1 MPQHQHIRSEE
12 VQDILTKTPN
22 WMLIWGNAIILALLA
37 LFFIFS
43 WFIKYPDVITTEATV
58 TSQQPPQKE
67 YAQISG
73 RIDTLLVK
81 DKETV
86 GAGEIL
92 AMIENTAKLK
102 DVLFLKSILDTITLN
117 NKNLYFPVDQLPVL
131 QLGSIS
137 SAYTIFE
144 TDYIEYALNKNLN
157 PSSNRI
163 NVSYLSEQEL
173 QLRLEN
179 LNTQKEIDLKKF
191 ELSKNEFKRNQDLYN
206 KGVISLNEFER
217 KKLEFLEKEKSIKNI
232 DITVSQIKQSLNEA
246 YRNTKDS
253 KITQEMENTRL
264 FKNVVQS
271 HTKLQEAIKSWE
283 LKYLLKSNISG
294 TVSFINFWNTNQHIT
309 SGDLVF
315 TIIPNTNT
323 EFIAKIKAPIQNSGK
338 IKNGQKVN
346 IKLLNFPETEFGML
360 PARIVSM
367 SAVPNEEGFYMINA
381 ALNSNLVTSYE
392 IEIPFKQE
400 MQGTAEII
408 TEDLRLLERFFY
420 QLKGIFG

>member
-137 SAYTIFE
+137 SAYTICV
-144 TDYIEYALNKNLN
+144 ILN
-157 PSSNRI
+157 I
-163 NVSYLSEQEL
+163 
-173 QLRLEN
+173 
-179 LNTQKEIDLKKF
+179 
-191 ELSKNEFKRNQDLYN
+191 
-206 KGVISLNEFER
+206 
-217 KKLEFLEKEKSIKNI
+217 
-232 DITVSQIKQSLNEA
+232 
-246 YRNTKDS
+246 
-253 KITQEMENTRL
+253 
-264 FKNVVQS
+264 
-271 HTKLQEAIKSWE
+271 
-283 LKYLLKSNISG
+283 
-294 TVSFINFWNTNQHIT
+294 HIT
-309 SGDLVF
+309 
-315 TIIPNTNT
+315 
-323 EFIAKIKAPIQNSGK
+323 AGK
-338 IKNGQKVN
+338 KHC
-346 IKLLNFPETEFGML
+346 
-360 PARIVSM
+360 
-367 SAVPNEEGFYMINA
+367 
-381 ALNSNLVTSYE
+381 
-392 IEIPFKQE
+392 
-400 MQGTAEII
+400 
-408 TEDLRLLERFFY
+408 
-420 QLKGIFG
+420 